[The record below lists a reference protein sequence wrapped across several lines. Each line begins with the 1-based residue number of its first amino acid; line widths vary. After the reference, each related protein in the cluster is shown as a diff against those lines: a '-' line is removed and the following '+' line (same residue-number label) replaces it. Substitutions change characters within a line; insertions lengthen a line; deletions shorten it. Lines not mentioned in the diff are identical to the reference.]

1 MHLLL
6 VSARVVSELLVAF
19 ATSIRLHDFNH
30 NMYTLITLINLFCLV
45 MVKHVDLENQVH
57 FSPDSVFDNICI
69 LVFVVFHFLVFTFL
83 MDSGAVRLLSSF
95 CCLVLQKCH
104 ILSCE

>member
-30 NMYTLITLINLFCLV
+30 NMYTLINLFCLV
-45 MVKHVDLENQVH
+45 MVKHVGLENCYIQ
-57 FSPDSVFDNICI
+57 
-69 LVFVVFHFLVFTFL
+69 FTFH
-83 MDSGAVRLLSSF
+83 
-95 CCLVLQKCH
+95 QT
-104 ILSCE
+104 